1 VRPWAIVRNEE
12 MITARL
18 SVKSAFAGRP
28 RPSVRRDPV
37 AELRIR
43 AHKGPPRIGWDL
55 IIVAPA
61 AVDHKAHSIPL
72 SRSEYPSSIKIS
84 GLEKAYGVLAILI
97 PAWQATIRLSM
108 RSVAMIFV
116 VIFLLAPATFL
127 LAADQTEEI
136 QQEQTRARQQEQ
148 VNQANRREQLEQFKR
163 DQQLNQAQ
171 QHLDQVKQQT
181 VNQPLLQPQQQQQQ
195 QQQINQTQ
203 QRLDQLKNEQ
213 QINRVQTELEIN
225 RIQREQNL
233 PKQDIQLR
241 QLQMEQQINQLQD
254 QQRKFQI
261 QQDLN
266 RIPKP

>member
-1 VRPWAIVRNEE
+1 
-12 MITARL
+12 MITVRL
-18 SVKSAFAGRP
+18 GVKSAFAGKP
-28 RPSVRRDPV
+28 WPSVRRDPV
-37 AELRIR
+37 AKLRIR
-43 AHKGPPRIGWDL
+43 AHKGPSRIRWDS
-55 IIVAPA
+55 IIVAPV

-72 SRSEYPSSIKIS
+72 SRAEYPSSIKIS
-84 GLEKAYGVLAILI
+84 GLEKAYGILAILI
-97 PAWQATIRLSM
+97 PAWQATIGLFM
-108 RSVAMIFV
+108 RSVAMVFV
-116 VIFLLAPATFL
+116 VIFLLVPATFL

-148 VNQANRREQLEQFKR
+148 LNQANRHEQLEQFKR

-181 VNQPLLQPQQQQQQ
+181 VNQPPLQPQQQQQQ
-195 QQQINQTQ
+195 QQINQMQ

-233 PKQDIQLR
+233 PRQDIQLR